1 MSEEKINNNIE
12 NNFENIIKN
21 SFERKALKPLKKI
34 IGLFNIFILI
44 YFFILQFNNISHL
57 NYYIQ
62 LLLNEFICVYLW
74 VEIRNITIKY
84 NINKIKFILLSVIIF
99 GIISFIYQLKTFP
112 STESNNFNNNNK
124 KYLDL
129 LMLFLIYIS
138 NIFFNLLSLFF
149 LIKKNNEIVNNNIN
163 NNFN

>member
-1 MSEEKINNNIE
+1 MSEEKINDDIE

-21 SFERKALKPLKKI
+21 NFERKALKPLKKI

-44 YFFILQFNNISHL
+44 NFFILQFNNISHL

-62 LLLNEFICVYLW
+62 LLLNEFICIYLW
-74 VEIRNITIKY
+74 VEIRNITLKY

-99 GIISFIYQLKTFP
+99 GIISFIYQLKTFS
-112 STESNNFNNNNK
+112 STEFNNLNHNNK

-129 LMLFLIYIS
+129 IMLFLIYIS
-138 NIFFNLLSLFF
+138 NIFFNILCLFF
-149 LIKKNNEIVNNNIN
+149 LIKKSNEIVNNNIN
-163 NNFN
+163 NSFN